1 MFVKGNSSFIQYK
14 IRDDI
19 VAGELGEGI
28 EGYSQRNYQQKGFH
42 IAKLGVNITL
52 QSLGGAG
59 RLQAGSKNNLIK
71 LSCHLKT
78 NQVFHYNQLYKFTFS
93 VFKHIGCSEPHAHT
107 ATTALLAA
115 DLRGIDSHGVAR
127 LSGYIRLWEVQRIN
141 ATPDIR
147 IVHETPSTA
156 VVDGDAGLGLVV
168 APFAMQVAIE
178 KARVA
183 GTGWVSVRNSNHF
196 GIAGHHAMMAL
207 ENDMIGMAMTN
218 ASALVAPT
226 FSTERML
233 GTNPIAVAIPA
244 DQQPPFVADFA
255 TTTAA
260 NGKLE
265 ILQRKNADT
274 PLGWVQDKDG
284 GPSTDA
290 NILKKDGALL
300 PLGSDR
306 EHGSHKGYALGSIV
320 DIFSAVL
327 SGGSYGPW
335 APPFPAYVAM
345 PENMP
350 GKGLGHFF
358 GAMRVDAFRP
368 ADEFK
373 QHMDNWIT
381 RFRSAKPAEGY
392 EKVLIP
398 GDPER
403 EAEAQRRTEGI
414 PIVDSVINDLK
425 AIAEKFGLTL

>member
-1 MFVKGNSSFIQYK
+1 M
-14 IRDDI
+14 
-19 VAGELGEGI
+19 
-28 EGYSQRNYQQKGFH
+28 
-42 IAKLGVNITL
+42 
-52 QSLGGAG
+52 
-59 RLQAGSKNNLIK
+59 
-71 LSCHLKT
+71 
-78 NQVFHYNQLYKFTFS
+78 QVFSYDHLYTFTYNTFR
-93 VFKHIGCSEPHAHT
+93 KIGCSQEHADT
-107 ATTALLAA
+107 AATGLLAA

-127 LSGYIRLWEVQRIN
+127 LTGYVRLWEAGRIN
-141 ATPDIR
+141 ASPDIR

-168 APFAMQVAIE
+168 APFAMQTAIG
-178 KARVA
+178 KARNA

-207 ENDMIGMAMTN
+207 PYDMIGMAMTN

-244 DQQPPFVADFA
+244 GSQPPFVADFA

-265 ILQRKNADT
+265 ILQRKNEDT
-274 PLGWVQDKDG
+274 PLGWVQDKEAN
-284 GPSTDA
+284 PSTDA
-290 NILKKDGALL
+290 NILKKQGALL

-335 APPFPAYVAM
+335 APPFPAYVPM

-350 GKGLGHFF
+350 GQGLGHFF

-368 ADEFK
+368 AEEFK
-373 QHMDNWIT
+373 HHMDNWIT
-381 RFRSAKPAEGY
+381 RFRAAKPAEGH

-403 EAEAQRRTEGI
+403 EAEQARKKEGI
-414 PIVDSVINDLK
+414 PLADSVAADLTQLG
-425 AIAEKFGLTL
+425 ARFGLVL